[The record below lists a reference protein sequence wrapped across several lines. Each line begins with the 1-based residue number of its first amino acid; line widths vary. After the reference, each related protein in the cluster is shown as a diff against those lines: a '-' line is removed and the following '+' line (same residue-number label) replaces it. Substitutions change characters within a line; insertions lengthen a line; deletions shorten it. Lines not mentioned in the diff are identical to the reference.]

1 MDTLG
6 LLHGI
11 HVTSAGVQDR
21 DGARELLSSAL
32 GGSRAPARVY
42 ADSAYAGE
50 LERWV
55 LENTPTRL
63 EIVPRR
69 SRKFEVLPK
78 RWIVERTFA
87 WASGNRRIRVDY
99 DGSLTAP
106 RGWFLAGMIR
116 LMAAR
121 R

>member
-1 MDTLG
+1 MGVVMLGASGVRDRAKKLTGRKCHILVDTSG

-11 HVTSAGVQDR
+11 HVTAASVQDR

-32 GGSRAPARVY
+32 GGSRAAAVFY
-42 ADSAYAGE
+42 ADSANAGE

-63 EIVPRR
+63 QIVPRR

-78 RWIVERTFA
+78 RWIVERTF
-87 WASGNRRIRVDY
+87 
-99 DGSLTAP
+99 
-106 RGWFLAGMIR
+106 GWEPPHPG
-116 LMAAR
+116 
-121 R
+121 